1 MQKQERVL
9 LMILDG
15 WGKGS
20 GGKEDAISQA
30 KTTFTDKLYED
41 YPHCQLL
48 THGHN
53 VGLPDNQMG
62 NSEVGHLNIGAGR
75 IIWQMLELIN
85 REFRLDMANNN
96 PELLELFN
104 YCKEQNKPLHLAGLV
119 SDGGVHSSLEHLYS
133 LIKLAHEHKVP
144 KILIHAFTDG
154 RDTDPNSGIVFIK
167 DLLEYLEFYPEA
179 KLTTVIG
186 RYFAMDRDRRWE
198 RIKKAYD
205 LLVHQIGEKTGSVL
219 DLINNRYAIGQTDE
233 FLEPILVT
241 DNFGYVHGSVKEGD
255 AFLFF
260 NFRTDR
266 GRELTRALSQ
276 EDFPD
281 FGMKKLNLKFSTL
294 TGYDKTFQNVGVVF
308 KNPNVT
314 NTLGEVLSK
323 AGKTQLMAA
332 ETEKY
337 PHVTFFFSGG
347 REETF
352 IGEQRIMIPSPK
364 VATYDLKPEMSAP
377 ELTDAVCNAIKNQ
390 LPDFVCLNFANADMV
405 GHTGVFEAIVK
416 AVETVDRCA
425 EKVFYTALMHGY
437 NILITADHGNAETA
451 LNPDGS
457 PNTAHTTNAVPLWV
471 VSNQP
476 VYKLNDGILADL
488 APTVLKMM
496 KLQKPKEMT
505 GNELF

>member
-15 WGKGS
+15 WGKGC
-20 GGKEDAISQA
+20 GGKEDAITQA
-30 KTTFTDKLYED
+30 KTPFTDKLYED

-48 THGHN
+48 THGLH
-53 VGLPDNQMG
+53 VGLPDKQMG

-85 REFRLDMANNN
+85 REFSEGMTNNN

-104 YCKEQNKPLHLAGLV
+104 YCKQHNKPLHLAGLV
-119 SDGGVHSSLEHLYS
+119 SNGGVHSSLEHLYS

-144 KILIHAFTDG
+144 NLLIHAFTDG
-154 RDTDPNSGIVFIK
+154 RDTDPYSGKGFIK
-167 DLLEYLEFYPEA
+167 DLLEYLEFYPDA
-179 KLTTVIG
+179 KLATVIG

-198 RIKKAYD
+198 RINKAYE
-205 LLVHQIGEKTGSVL
+205 LLVYQKGEKTSEVL
-219 DLINNRYAIGQTDE
+219 DLINNRYASGQTDE
-233 FLEPILVT
+233 FLEPIMVT
-241 DNFGYVHGSVKEGD
+241 DNVGQIHGSVNDGD

-294 TGYDKTFQNVGVVF
+294 TGYDKTFKNVGVIF

-314 NTLGEVLSK
+314 NTLGEVLSQ
-323 AGKTQLMAA
+323 AGKTQLRAA

-347 REETF
+347 REEPF
-352 IGEQRIMIPSPK
+352 EGEQRIMIPSPK

-377 ELTDAVCNAIKNQ
+377 ELADAVCNAINNK
-390 LPDFVCLNFANADMV
+390 LPDFICLNFANPDMV

-416 AVETVDRCA
+416 AVETVDQCA
-425 EKVFYTALMHGY
+425 EKVFHSALKHGY

-451 LNPDGS
+451 LNPDSS
-457 PNTAHTTNAVPLWV
+457 PNTAHTTNPVPLWV
-471 VSNQP
+471 ISNQP

-488 APTVLKMM
+488 SPTVLKMM
-496 KLQKPKEMT
+496 NLHKPKEMT